1 MKKFKILNLAVI
13 LFPALLVVSC
23 KKESQN
29 ENLAS
34 SARVAMLM
42 SKPVSEV
49 SASVKVYATGLNN
62 PRGLKFGPDGN
73 LYVAEAGVGGTTSS
87 ATFNCEQ
94 VPAPIG
100 PYSGS
105 A

>member
-1 MKKFKILNLAVI
+1 MKSFIRLIMIGITATFALYSCQKGMKPMDQPNTDQRVEMLNAKPSDNI
-13 LFPALLVVSC
+13 HGTVSVF
-23 KKESQN
+23 S
-29 ENLAS
+29 
-34 SARVAMLM
+34 
-42 SKPVSEV
+42 
-49 SASVKVYATGLNN
+49 TGFNN

-73 LYVAEAGVGGTTSS
+73 LYVAEAGTGGTTSS